1 MIRFFDILF
10 SSLALLVLSPL
21 FLVVMIILRF
31 TGEGEVF
38 FRQNRVGKDGT
49 KFEVIKFATMLK
61 DSPHIGTG
69 TVTVKNDPRIL
80 PFGKILRR
88 AKINELPQLIN
99 VLKGE
104 MSIIGPRPQDQR
116 CFDVFREEDRAEI
129 LKVRPGLSGI
139 GAIYFRDEENL
150 LHKAQG
156 DMMRFYDDVISPYKG
171 RLEAWWVKNRSL
183 NNYFLLIF
191 LTVRVIVFPKS
202 MLLVTLLKD
211 LPPPPQEL

>member
-1 MIRFFDILF
+1 
-10 SSLALLVLSPL
+10 
-21 FLVVMIILRF
+21 
-31 TGEGEVF
+31 
-38 FRQNRVGKDGT
+38 
-49 KFEVIKFATMLK
+49 MLN
-61 DSPHIGTG
+61 DNPSMGTG
-69 TVTVKNDPRIL
+69 TVTIKDDPRIL

-116 CFDVFREEDRAEI
+116 CFDVFRKEDKAEI

-156 DMMRFYDDVISPYKG
+156 DMMSFYDTVISPYKG
-171 RLEAWWVKNRSL
+171 RLEAWWVKNQSL
-183 NNYFLLIF
+183 KNYFLLII
-191 LTVRVIVFPKS
+191 LTVRVILFPKTR
-202 MLLVTLLKD
+202 LLFQLRKD

>member
-1 MIRFFDILF
+1 
-10 SSLALLVLSPL
+10 
-21 FLVVMIILRF
+21 
-31 TGEGEVF
+31 
-38 FRQNRVGKDGT
+38 
-49 KFEVIKFATMLK
+49 MLE
-61 DSPHIGTG
+61 DSPTIGTG

-80 PFGKILRR
+80 PFGKILRK

-116 CFDVFREEDRAEI
+116 CFDVFRKEDKAEI
-129 LKVRPGLSGI
+129 LTVRPGLSGI

-150 LHKAQG
+150 LYKAQG

-183 NNYFLLIF
+183 NNYFLLIV
-191 LTVRVIVFPKS
+191 LTVWVIVFPKS
-202 MLLVTLLKD
+202 MLLVTLRKD